1 MTAQMTAQMKAHSPA
16 HTALWEREL
25 PASRNRSTRLTPGE
39 VAQAAFQIAE
49 SESLWG
55 TSVKRVANRLGVP
68 ALRLEHY
75 LASRED
81 LFDLMLDQALAEI
94 ELPDQDAQRGWRPQL
109 RELAEATY
117 ALASRHPWLVELIAR
132 PPSGPH
138 GLRFLER
145 ALACFDGSAL
155 DVRSAALAFNAV
167 LAFVCGSV
175 RVETRSSAARRG
187 GAGRDEADYLNDAVA
202 GPDYPRLAAL
212 FDDVTDV
219 TLERSFTQ
227 GLDYLLDGIA
237 GRIEPHREAE
247 D

>member
-1 MTAQMTAQMKAHSPA
+1 MTHNPV

-39 VAQAAFQIAE
+39 VAQAAFLIAE

-94 ELPDQDAQRGWRPQL
+94 DLPEHNPELGWRPQL
-109 RELAEATY
+109 RELADATY
-117 ALASRHPWLVELIAR
+117 ALACRHPWLVELIAR
-132 PPSGPH
+132 PPSGPN
-138 GLRFLER
+138 GLRFLEQ
-145 ALACFDGSAL
+145 ALACFDGSGL

-175 RVETRSSAARRG
+175 RVDTRSSAARRLG
-187 GAGRDEADYLNDAVA
+187 TARDEADYLNDAVA
-202 GPDYPRLAAL
+202 APSFPHLAAL
-212 FDDVTDV
+212 FDDATDV
-219 TLERSFTQ
+219 TLDRSFTQ

-237 GRIEPHREAE
+237 ERIAGGIERHRDAE